1 MKTIKLSDIASQLD
15 CIVVGDDNLEITGV
29 AGLDEAEIGQL
40 AFLSNPK
47 YTPKLATTKASAVIV
62 AKDFNSPVNL
72 ALLKHSNPYLTFAK
86 AIELFYS
93 VPSPAN
99 EIHPTAVVSPTA
111 KIGQNVRIGANSV
124 IGDEVELA
132 DNVTVYPNSTIYY
145 GAKIGANSTIH
156 SNCVVREFVQIGER
170 CTLQNGVVVGAD
182 GFGYAKQDDGSWY
195 KIVQSGIVVLENDVE
210 IGANST
216 IDRATIGETRIKR
229 GAKLDNLVMVGH
241 ASTIGENTLLC
252 GQVGLAGSTKVGRN
266 VTLAGQVGVAGHLTI
281 GDNVV
286 ATAQTG
292 IPNSVEPNKVISGY
306 PAIENRAWLKSS
318 AIFTRLPELQ
328 KAFRELQHRVAEM
341 EKTLKP

>member
-1 MKTIKLSDIASQLD
+1 
-15 CIVVGDDNLEITGV
+15 
-29 AGLDEAEIGQL
+29 
-40 AFLSNPK
+40 
-47 YTPKLATTKASAVIV
+47 
-62 AKDFNSPVNL
+62 
-72 ALLKHSNPYLTFAK
+72 
-86 AIELFYS
+86 
-93 VPSPAN
+93 
-99 EIHPTAVVSPTA
+99 
-111 KIGQNVRIGANSV
+111 VRIGANSV
-124 IGDEVELA
+124 IGDEVELG
-132 DNVTVYPNSTIYY
+132 DNVVIYPNCTIYY

-170 CTLQNGVVVGAD
+170 CTLQNGVIVGAD
-182 GFGYAKQDDGSWY
+182 GFGYAKQEDGSWY

-241 ASTIGENTLLC
+241 ASTVGENTLLC

-281 GDNVV
+281 GDNVI

-292 IPNSVEPNKVISGY
+292 IPNSVEPNKLISGY

-328 KAFRELQHRVAEM
+328 KSLRELQQRVAEI
-341 EKTLKP
+341 EKTLKE

>member
-1 MKTIKLSDIASQLD
+1 MKTIKLSDIASQLE
-15 CIVVGDDNLEITGV
+15 CTFVGDGDLEISGV
-29 AGLDEAEIGQL
+29 AGLDEAESGQL

-62 AKDFNSPVNL
+62 AKDFNAPVNL
-72 ALLKHSNPYLTFAK
+72 SLLHHANPYLTFAR
-86 AIELFYS
+86 AIELFYT
-93 VPSPAN
+93 VPSPAQ
-99 EIHPTAVVSPTA
+99 EIHSTAVVSPSA
-111 KIGQNVRIGANSV
+111 KLGQNVRIGANSV
-124 IGDEVELA
+124 IGDEVELG
-132 DNVTVYPNSTIYY
+132 DNVVIYPNCTIYY

-170 CTLQNGVVVGAD
+170 CTLQNGVIVGAD
-182 GFGYAKQDDGSWY
+182 GFGYAKQEDGSWY

-241 ASTIGENTLLC
+241 ASTVGENTLLC

-281 GDNVV
+281 GDNVI

-292 IPNSVEPNKVISGY
+292 IPNSVEPNKLISGY

-328 KAFRELQHRVAEM
+328 KSLRELQQRVAEI
-341 EKTLKP
+341 EKTLKE